1 MGVLQYADGLRVGW
15 FWFDHGTGFG
25 SVVIWLP
32 GCLVG
37 LVWLIGLFPECE
49 VVGVWL
55 GDSCRLRDTE
65 LNKARCGWVVAESR
79 LGAMWSGYSRVYTSY
94 ATVLSSLQ
102 VNKTTRSHDAGKQSL

>member
-37 LVWLIGLFPECE
+37 LVSASEILGLPGLALCWLRLTEFIQGAKWSEYSWAI
-49 VVGVWL
+49 VVGFVIR
-55 GDSCRLRDTE
+55 G
-65 LNKARCGWVVAESR
+65 
-79 LGAMWSGYSRVYTSY
+79 
-94 ATVLSSLQ
+94 
-102 VNKTTRSHDAGKQSL
+102 

>member
-37 LVWLIGLFPECE
+37 LVSASEILGLPGLALCWL
-49 VVGVWL
+49 
-55 GDSCRLRDTE
+55 RLTE
-65 LNKARCGWVVAESR
+65 FIQ
-79 LGAMWSGYSRVYTSY
+79 GAMWSGYSWVIVGGFVIR
-94 ATVLSSLQ
+94 
-102 VNKTTRSHDAGKQSL
+102 G

>member
-37 LVWLIGLFPECE
+37 LDW
-49 VVGVWL
+49 
-55 GDSCRLRDTE
+55 
-65 LNKARCGWVVAESR
+65 CG
-79 LGAMWSGYSRVYTSY
+79 
-94 ATVLSSLQ
+94 
-102 VNKTTRSHDAGKQSL
+102 